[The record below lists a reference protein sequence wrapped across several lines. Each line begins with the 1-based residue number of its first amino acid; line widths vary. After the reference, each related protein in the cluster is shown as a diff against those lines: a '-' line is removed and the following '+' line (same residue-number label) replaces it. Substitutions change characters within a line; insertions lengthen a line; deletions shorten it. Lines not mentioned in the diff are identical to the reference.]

1 MKRWQQ
7 PEPVPP
13 EAYAALRG
21 QPRLLASLL
30 WRRGIR
36 DDAAAA
42 KFLDPSWDE
51 ANHDPFSFRDMR
63 RAVDRLLLAIRNHE
77 RIVVH
82 GDYDADGVAAAVILH
97 QVLTKLGADVSVY
110 LPHREKEGYGLSE
123 ATVRSLAAQGTKL
136 IVTCDCGIA
145 SVGEISLAGELGID
159 VIVTDHHTIPTGRP
173 GPAAAT
179 EASPTGEPS
188 RPTRAA
194 SVAATG
200 PADYVLPP
208 AYAILHPRQPGETYP
223 FPHLTGGG
231 VAFKLAQALWQ
242 AGGLPPGHEKWLLD
256 LVAVSTVA
264 DLGSLTGENR
274 ALVRYGLTVLGK
286 TRRPGLAKLVE
297 LSGAARH
304 GLDAGS
310 IGFQIA
316 PRINAA
322 GRMDHANGAFD
333 LLVATTDE
341 EATRLAATLDRHN
354 TDRRAAT
361 DKLVAEAREM
371 AAAQASDAAI
381 VVAGQGW
388 PAALCGLIAARLS
401 EDYYRPVIALGR
413 DAEGKYVGSGRSINE
428 FDITAALKVC
438 SAHLAKFGGHPRA
451 CGLSIEGDENF
462 KNFSVA
468 FKAYATERLAGVE
481 LTPRLDVEERLTP
494 SEATLATV
502 ESIRK
507 LEPHGVDN
515 PKPLFLLENVRVLGA
530 MTVGDGGKHLRLT
543 VADDAGGRLQCI
555 GFRMGDRP
563 WIPAAGDRIDAVVEL
578 DVNEWQGMRSP
589 QGKLV
594 DFRPSAPNI

>member
-13 EAYAALRG
+13 EAYAALSG

-30 WRRGIR
+30 WRRGVR
-36 DDAAAA
+36 DVASVA
-42 KFLDPSWDE
+42 KFLDPVWE
-51 ANHDPFSFRDMR
+51 TETHDPFSFRDMR
-63 RAVDRLLLAIRNHE
+63 RAVDRLMAAVRGKE
-77 RIVVH
+77 KIVVH

-97 QVLTKLGADVSVY
+97 HVLTKLGADVSVY

-123 ATVRSLAAQGTKL
+123 ATVRSLAALRTKV
-136 IVTCDCGIA
+136 IVTCDCGIG
-145 SVGEISLAGELGID
+145 SVREIALANELGID

-173 GPAAAT
+173 GPVAAT

-200 PADYVLPP
+200 PADHVLPP
-208 AYAILHPRQPGETYP
+208 AYAILHPHQPGETYP

-231 VAFKLAQALWQ
+231 VAFKLAQALWRE
-242 AGGLPPGHEKWLLD
+242 GGLPAGQEKWLLD
-256 LVAVSTVA
+256 LVAISTVA

-297 LSGAARH
+297 MTGAARY

-322 GRMDHANGAFD
+322 GRMDHASGAFD
-333 LLVATTDE
+333 LLVSST
-341 EATRLAATLDRHN
+341 EAEAARLAETLDRHN

-361 DKLVAEAREM
+361 DKLVAEAREL
-371 AAAQASDAAI
+371 AAAQSADAAI

-401 EDYYRPVIALGR
+401 EDSYRPVIALGR
-413 DAEGKYVGSGRSINE
+413 DADGKYVGSGRSINE

-438 SAHLAKFGGHPRA
+438 SVHLAKFGGHPRA

-462 KNFSVA
+462 KNFAAA
-468 FKAYATERLAGVE
+468 FKAFATEQLVGVE
-481 LTPRLDVEERLTP
+481 LTPRLDIEERLTP
-494 SEATLATV
+494 SEATLAAV

-515 PKPLFLLENVRVLGA
+515 PKPLFLLENVRVIGA
-530 MTVGDGGKHLRLT
+530 MTVGEGGKHLRLT

-578 DVNEWQGMRSP
+578 DVNEWQGLRAP

-594 DFRPSAPNI
+594 DFRPSGSQL